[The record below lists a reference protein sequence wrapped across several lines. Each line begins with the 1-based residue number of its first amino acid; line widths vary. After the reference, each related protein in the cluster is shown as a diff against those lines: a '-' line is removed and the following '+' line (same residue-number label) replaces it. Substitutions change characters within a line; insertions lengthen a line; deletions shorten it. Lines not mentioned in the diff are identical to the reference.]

1 MTMPPQD
8 AIRQFITN
16 LLEMKG
22 ERTDVS
28 DSESLVTAGLLDS
41 LDVMQTVTF
50 LEEQFGV
57 DFTVRPFNPDDFD
70 KIESITR
77 LVA

>member
-1 MTMPPQD
+1 MPPQD

-28 DSESLVTAGLLDS
+28 DTESLVTAGLLDS

>member
-28 DSESLVTAGLLDS
+28 DTESLVTAGLLDS

>member
-1 MTMPPQD
+1 MQPQD
-8 AIRQFITN
+8 AIRQFIVS

-28 DSESLVTAGLLDS
+28 DTESLVTAGLLDS

-50 LEEQFGV
+50 LEEEFGV
-57 DFTVRPFNPDDFD
+57 DFTVQPFNPDDFD
-70 KIESITR
+70 KIESIRR